1 MTAIEVACPVCAQQ
15 PYELCRMPDGST
27 APFTH
32 AERLEFAAS
41 ERSPSTNDPEIV
53 KEAIDS
59 AIEGLIEP

>member
-41 ERSPSTNDPEIV
+41 ESSPSTNDPLIV
-53 KEAIDS
+53 DEAIKAAVD
-59 AIEGLIEP
+59 ELI

>member
-32 AERLEFAAS
+32 AERIEFAAS
-41 ERSPSTNDPEIV
+41 ESSPSNSDPEIA

-59 AIEGLIEP
+59 AVDELI